1 MARRLPAQFVRD
13 TEEGYKL
20 QTAQERGGFQP
31 KPKDLREILREL
43 LDEIFS
49 EPSLKRYR
57 YKDLKTF
64 SVGVTVDGVRL
75 GSDGQIPL
83 SVRVAED
90 AEELARKLSEATSL
104 TQERNEQRRL
114 RNSLVGKLSE
124 AIAGGQG
131 VFQGVTRDASDLGIK
146 STAVGR

>member
-20 QTAQERGGFQP
+20 QTAQENNWQQERGGFQP
-31 KPKDLREILREL
+31 KPKDRREILREL

-57 YKDLKTF
+57 HKDLKTF

-90 AEELARKLSEATSL
+90 AEGPRRERSAAWKNNNNLAGELPGRWFCGS
-104 TQERNEQRRL
+104 
-114 RNSLVGKLSE
+114 
-124 AIAGGQG
+124 
-131 VFQGVTRDASDLGIK
+131 
-146 STAVGR
+146 AVSA